1 MVPGYAIKIA
11 LAIGLAAA
19 AALGAITLFIK
30 VAATLSE
37 EVPEKNDPGKLQTE
51 KRPKSPPEEPSLNTD
66 EDKPSSFASL
76 PATENLAN
84 NWKTG
89 NEIKTP
95 DIVAL
100 KPPELSSKIAVPSP
114 DWNENILQAKKA
126 VSYNINSSKAEI
138 VDNLSSNRVK
148 ITKESV
154 NKIFNTGIRESF
166 SKSSNPKFK
175 FEVLSGDLK
184 LEPNTY

>member
-37 EVPEKNDPGKLQTE
+37 EVPQQSASGKLQTE
-51 KRPKSPPEEPSLNTD
+51 KRPTSPPEELSLNTA
-66 EDKPSSFASL
+66 EDKPSSFAAP
-76 PATENLAN
+76 PATETFAN

-89 NEIKTP
+89 NEIKSP

-100 KPPELSSKIAVPSP
+100 KP
-114 DWNENILQAKKA
+114 
-126 VSYNINSSKAEI
+126 
-138 VDNLSSNRVK
+138 
-148 ITKESV
+148 
-154 NKIFNTGIRESF
+154 
-166 SKSSNPKFK
+166 
-175 FEVLSGDLK
+175 
-184 LEPNTY
+184 